1 MTFEEAWDGLEL
13 GDRVAVS
20 DGTPAPPESQVRRYS
35 LWRSHNFEG
44 ALVEKADGPH
54 RGLRIEIDKTGGARV
69 SYTVAEWPEHEFT
82 PA

>member
-1 MTFEEAWDGLEL
+1 MTFEEAWDGLQV

-20 DGTPAPPESQVRRYS
+20 DGTPAPPESQVRRYW

-44 ALVEKADGPH
+44 ALVEKVDGPP
-54 RGLRIEIDKTGGARV
+54 RLLKIEQDKAGGARV
-69 SYTVAEWPEHEFT
+69 AYSVAEWPEHTFT